1 MKIYI
6 KHKDQSFRQN
16 NTETTF
22 RDCSATFLQV
32 SSHSTVSTHSWC
44 VVCIHLT
51 NQNVQEESV
60 FEPQLTSTT
69 GASWF

>member
-1 MKIYI
+1 MKIYM
-6 KHKDQSFRQN
+6 KHKDQNCRQK

-22 RDCSATFLQV
+22 RDCSAILQV
-32 SSHSTVSTHSWC
+32 SSHSTVGTHSWC

-51 NQNVQEESV
+51 NQNVQGELV

>member
-1 MKIYI
+1 M
-6 KHKDQSFRQN
+6 KHKDQNCRQK

-22 RDCSATFLQV
+22 RDCSAILQV
-32 SSHSTVSTHSWC
+32 SSNGTVGTHS
-44 VVCIHLT
+44 VICIHLI
-51 NQNVQEESV
+51 NKNVQGELV